1 MFQCDCP
8 PDDCAGKVARY
19 LAGDR
24 AAGDE
29 LARKFVPLVHSI
41 VQRVLG
47 PGRREEWEDACQAVF
62 LRLFGNLG
70 RWEQRGPF
78 CKWLAVVAARRAI
91 DLTRLDGPMERL
103 PSAEIADPR
112 TTSVAPAVLE
122 VIERVVARFPPDWRR
137 LWEWWVQGI
146 ERDEMARRL
155 GKSVRTVQYRLAEML
170 DQLREE
176 LGS

>member
-24 AAGDE
+24 CAGDD
-29 LARKFVPLVHSI
+29 LARKFGALVHSI

-62 LRLFGNLG
+62 LRLFGNLA
-70 RWEQRGPF
+70 RWEQRCPF

-91 DLTRLDGPMERL
+91 DLTRLDSRMERL
-103 PSAEIADPR
+103 PSEEIPDPR
-112 TTSVAPAVLE
+112 SASSGPDALE
-122 VIERVVARFPPDWRR
+122 RIERVVSRFPPDWRQ
-137 LWEWWVQGI
+137 LWEWWVQGV
-146 ERDEMARRL
+146 ERDEMAKRL
-155 GKSVRTVQYRLAEML
+155 NKSVRTVQYRLAEML
-170 DQLREE
+170 DQLREALAE
-176 LGS
+176 